1 MNMNVSQ
8 RYIWGGGVAVIIAS
22 GLIIG
27 AIRPNK
33 QAQAAQP
40 GSVPDVQVVPV
51 QQQDVPIVGEWI
63 GTFDGLVNADVRAQ
77 VTGYLLKWGYQEGG
91 LVKKGQLLFQIDPR
105 PFHAVL
111 DQAGGQMAQAKA
123 QLANAEAVHWGHS
136 RCRSSPVQF
145 PFLKL
150 SGAERSTG

>member
-1 MNMNVSQ
+1 
-8 RYIWGGGVAVIIAS
+8 
-22 GLIIG
+22 LIIG

-91 LVKKGQLLFQIDPR
+91 LVKKGQLLFQSDPR